1 MDATNQ
7 SHNTQSSETARR
19 RALVT
24 GASSGLG
31 TEIAR
36 VLAERGIDLVITA
49 RRQDRLESLAEQLRG
64 EHHVDVVV
72 FSIDLAQV
80 DAAQHL
86 FDEIRAAGLR
96 IDILVNNAGLGHF
109 GPFLSQSISQIQETI
124 AVDVTAVTVLTR
136 LYAKAMTDQ
145 GGGHILQVS
154 SFAALQPI
162 PRYSVYSG
170 AKSFLIATAQAL
182 QHEFRKTGVRI
193 SVVAPGF
200 MLTEFHDVA
209 QHERTFLMKL
219 TNLPVRYT
227 ARKAVAGMLRGK
239 LLITPGLFY
248 QINGILVRFLPR
260 RLASRISA
268 LSVGGSQLAE
278 QGGKKSEFADEK
290 HPSRTDGNEEVV

>member
-1 MDATNQ
+1 MDATKK
-7 SHNTQSSETARR
+7 

-36 VLAERGIDLVITA
+36 VLAARGIDLVLAA
-49 RRQDRLESLAEQLRG
+49 RRLDRLEALAEELRR
-64 EHHVDVVV
+64 EHKVDVAVY
-72 FSIDLAQV
+72 SADLAQV

-86 FDEIRAAGLR
+86 FDEVRAAGHR
-96 IDILVNNAGLGHF
+96 IDYLVNNAGVGHF
-109 GPFLSQSISQIQETI
+109 GPFLGQSISQIQEMI
-124 AVDVTAVTVLTR
+124 AVDVTAVMVLTR
-136 LYAKAMTDQ
+136 LFAKVMRDQ
-145 GGGHILQVS
+145 GGGNILQIS

-162 PRYSVYSG
+162 PRYGIYSG
-170 AKSFLIATAQAL
+170 AKSFLIATAQAF

-209 QHERTFLMKL
+209 KHERTMLMKL
-219 TNLPVRYT
+219 TTLPVSYT

-248 QINGILVRFLPR
+248 QINGVMVRFLPR

-268 LSVGGSQLAE
+268 MSVGGKQLE
-278 QGGKKSEFADEK
+278 Q
-290 HPSRTDGNEEVV
+290 